1 MILSDILH
9 VNFDASSSGGVIDSG
24 VACCGMAGDRGMRF
38 PEVIQGSTAPAR
50 MKLEN
55 CSSSSSSSSSSISVG
70 VCVSSSRTCEAAMSQ
85 GTGRGFVSVM
95 HVLDSCSHPKAR
107 APAAV

>member
-1 MILSDILH
+1 MLSLILLH
-9 VNFDASSSGGVIDSG
+9 SSGVIDSG

-38 PEVIQGSTAPAR
+38 PEVIESSTAPAR
-50 MKLEN
+50 TKIE
-55 CSSSSSSSSSSISVG
+55 SRSGGIG

-95 HVLDSCSHPKAR
+95 HVLDACSKPKASVA
-107 APAAV
+107 APS